1 MDVLTVYSSV
11 LSSCFNTRAE
21 AVSADSPERV
31 NGIPQRVKQVLQRVK
46 HAPQRVMNP
55 DSKALM
61 TAWVRSLAPSLP
73 SSELT

>member
-21 AVSADSPERV
+21 AVSAGSPERV
-31 NGIPQRVKQVLQRVK
+31 NGIPQRVK

-61 TAWVRSLAPSLP
+61 TAWVLSLAPSLP

>member
-21 AVSADSPERV
+21 AVSAGSPEWV
-31 NGIPQRVKQVLQRVK
+31 NGIPQRVK

-61 TAWVRSLAPSLP
+61 TAWVLSLAPSLP

>member
-1 MDVLTVYSSV
+1 MDVLTVYSAV
-11 LSSCFNTRAE
+11 LSSCFNARAE
-21 AVSADSPERV
+21 AVSAGSPERV
-31 NGIPQRVKQVLQRVK
+31 NGIPQRVK

-61 TAWVRSLAPSLP
+61 TAWVLSLAPSLP